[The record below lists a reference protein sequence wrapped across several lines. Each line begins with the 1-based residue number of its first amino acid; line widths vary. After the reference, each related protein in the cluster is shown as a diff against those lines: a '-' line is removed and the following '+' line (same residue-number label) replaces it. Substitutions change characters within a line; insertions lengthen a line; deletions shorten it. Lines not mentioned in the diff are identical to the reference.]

1 MGSEMCIRDSSRR
14 KPGETPFRVEIEFRL
29 SFRIE
34 VERLI
39 VFVLRSKPFLLI
51 YEL

>member
-1 MGSEMCIRDSSRR
+1 M
-14 KPGETPFRVEIEFRL
+14 EF
-29 SFRIE
+29 SFFRIE

-39 VFVLRSKPFLLI
+39 VFVLKSRFLLI